1 MRDLPGRPEIVPPP
15 VELDQFDT
23 VFLGYPNW
31 WGTPPMAVATFLEG
45 QAFAGRTVS
54 PFCTRLGSRLGPSVE
69 DLQILCAGTTLLGGL
84 DVHGTGVYEA
94 QETMAAWVA
103 GLGLVD

>member
-1 MRDLPGRPEIVPPP
+1 MSALPGRPEIVPPP

-31 WGTPPMAVATFLEG
+31 WGTPPMAVVAFLES
-45 QAFAGRTVS
+45 QAFAGRTVI
-54 PFCTRLGSRLGPSVE
+54 PFCTHLGSRLGPSVE
-69 DLQILCAGTTLLGGL
+69 DLQILCAGATLLGRL
-84 DVHGTGVYEA
+84 DVHGTRVYEA
-94 QETMAAWVA
+94 QETVAAWVA